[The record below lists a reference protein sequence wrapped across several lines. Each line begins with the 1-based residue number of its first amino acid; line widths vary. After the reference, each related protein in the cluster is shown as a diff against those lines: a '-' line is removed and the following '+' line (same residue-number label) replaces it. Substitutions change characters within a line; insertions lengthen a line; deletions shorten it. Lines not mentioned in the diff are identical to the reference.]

1 MVLDSDDMNA
11 RGQRVFPRRLGGGGV
26 LPSSQPA
33 GPVSVEGVS
42 WLSVYGALVVFLV
55 WGSQLFGATLIYRT
69 GFEGH
74 EGYQTNLSLTG
85 QHGWVH
91 EGTGGNGVVVEFI
104 PGAGQSAY
112 IGFGAP
118 TGTDEFLNIWRPVN
132 LAPVPTNLSVI
143 TFSVTML
150 IVDSSNGRRDDFRW
164 SFYNTNA
171 NRLFTVDFDNVTE
184 GINYAL
190 DNGAFVSTGFQF
202 TRGAV
207 HELTITLNFPRN
219 RWQAALDGVALSGP
233 VPITTT
239 NAALNLGDVDAVWA
253 VRTPGNPGNNYLVF
267 DNYQLAGEPR
277 ITVYSPTRQPDGQLR
292 LSVATE
298 PVTRNVIEVSTNLFS
313 WVGVMTNGTPAGRFD
328 VLDNATMLMPRRFY
342 RVRAVEP

>member
-1 MVLDSDDMNA
+1 M
-11 RGQRVFPRRLGGGGV
+11 P
-26 LPSSQPA
+26 PA
-33 GPVSVEGVS
+33 GRPMSPACVQGFS
-42 WLSVYGALVVFLV
+42 WPLVNLALVVFFLL
-55 WGSQLFGATLIYRT
+55 GSQLFGATLIYRT

-74 EGYQTNLSLTG
+74 EGYQTNVSLTG
-85 QHGWVH
+85 QNGWVH

-112 IGFGAP
+112 IGYGAP
-118 TGTDEFLNIWRPVN
+118 TGAGEFLNIWRPVN

-171 NRLFTVDFDNVTE
+171 NRLFTLDFDNMTE
-184 GINYAL
+184 EINYAL
-190 DNGAFVSTGFQF
+190 DGGSFVSTGFRF

-207 HELTITLNFPRN
+207 HQLAVTLNFPRN

-233 VPITTT
+233 LPITTT

-253 VRTPGNPGNNYLVF
+253 VRMPGQAGNNYLVF

-277 ITVYSPTRQPDGQLR
+277 MTVPALHYPLRQSDGQLR

-298 PVTRNVIEVSTNLFS
+298 PATRNVIEVSTNLVT
-313 WVGVMTNGTPAGRFD
+313 WVGVMTNGTPDGRFE
-328 VLDNATMLMPRRFY
+328 VLDNATALMPRRFY

>member
-85 QHGWVH
+85 QNGWVH

-233 VPITTT
+233 CPSPRPMPRSIWGTLTPYGLCAPRAIQGTTTLFSITT
-239 NAALNLGDVDAVWA
+239 NWPANRA
-253 VRTPGNPGNNYLVF
+253 
-267 DNYQLAGEPR
+267 
-277 ITVYSPTRQPDGQLR
+277 SPCRRCIPH
-292 LSVATE
+292 
-298 PVTRNVIEVSTNLFS
+298 P
-313 WVGVMTNGTPAGRFD
+313 PAR
-328 VLDNATMLMPRRFY
+328 
-342 RVRAVEP
+342 RAVTAVGGDGARHAQCH